1 MAMREHD
8 VLDALNRRGF
18 VRNEGGL
25 PVKNGSIRTACPA
38 KSSRKA
44 EWPNQ
49 VMCMTTLIAG
59 TPEYWNVRATIVARE
74 RIEKFAAGAAIAA

>member
-1 MAMREHD
+1 MAVREHD
-8 VLDALNRRGF
+8 VLNALDRRGF
-18 VRNEGGL
+18 VRNESGL

-49 VMCMTTLIAG
+49 VMCMTDLDC
-59 TPEYWNVRATIVARE
+59 WNTGKRSTIVARE
-74 RIEKFAAGAAIAA
+74 RIEKFVPDALIAA